1 MSPDEDRELRAQLEK
16 YRAAGQIEPAN
27 SHFGAG
33 VLFARKKDNTL
44 RLCIDYRALN
54 KTTVKDRYTLPRI
67 DEMLDEMVESTW
79 FSKLDLQQGYHQ
91 IRVIPEHVERTAF
104 NTKYGSFQFKVMPFG
119 MCNAPATFQRT
130 MNNVLREHR
139 TFAAVYIDDIIVHS
153 NSYEDHL
160 EHLRQIFETLRAQ
173 KLYTKASKCSF
184 AQREVEFCGYVI
196 NANGISTQ
204 ASKIQAIKEWPPL
217 SIQKEVRSFMGLCG
231 F

>member
-27 SHFGAG
+27 SPFGAG

-54 KTTVKDRYTLPRI
+54 KITVKDRYPVPRI
-67 DEMLDEMVESTW
+67 DEMLDEMVHATW

-91 IRVIPEHVERTAF
+91 ILVIPEHVERTAF
-104 NTKYGSFQFKVMPFG
+104 NTKYGSFQFKVMPFWL
-119 MCNAPATFQRT
+119 CNAPATFQRT
-130 MNNVLREHR
+130 MNNVLSEHR

-160 EHLRQIFETLRAQ
+160 EHLRKIFETLRAQ
-173 KLYTKASKCSF
+173 KLYAKASKCSF
-184 AQREVEFCGYVI
+184 AQREV
-196 NANGISTQ
+196 
-204 ASKIQAIKEWPPL
+204 
-217 SIQKEVRSFMGLCG
+217 
-231 F
+231 